1 MQNRYT
7 APWKGESV
15 VPKNSILII
24 SLLLFCSQLQSEGV
38 PEGRDPAA
46 ARSAAN
52 LLDEYVNPP
61 GQTGLPDPV
70 PVRQIDPLNGD
81 IRTAPLLTHLAQD
94 DVEAVVRQIQ
104 AGVDVNVDLGSGATP
119 LMYAESAG
127 MTNALLELGA
137 DVNRKTLDGTS
148 VLHHAVSADKAEAIL
163 PLLLAAGANV
173 DAVTNRGETPLL
185 MTRYLFIERDD
196 FRKAASIVRMLYRA
210 GASVDARDLDGYTM
224 LMSAVVNNRPRLV
237 QFMLALGSDSGVKSM
252 EGKTAL
258 DYARA
263 LGYGD
268 IAKMILN
275 SPY

>member
-1 MQNRYT
+1 M
-7 APWKGESV
+7 
-15 VPKNSILII
+15 PKNLILII
-24 SLLLFCSQLQSEGV
+24 ILLLFCSRLQSEGV
-38 PEGRDPAA
+38 PEGSDPAA
-46 ARSAAN
+46 AGLAAD

-61 GQTGLPDPV
+61 GQAGIT
-70 PVRQIDPLNGD
+70 DPLPVQEIESPTDD
-81 IRTAPLLTHLAQD
+81 IRTGALLASLAQD
-94 DVEAVVRQIQ
+94 DVEAVIRQIQ

-119 LMYAESAG
+119 LMFAESPG
-127 MTNALLELGA
+127 MTKALLELGA
-137 DVNRKTLDGTS
+137 DVNRKSHDGTS

-173 DAVTNRGETPLL
+173 DAVTSRGETPLL

-210 GASVDARDLDGYTM
+210 GASVDARDSDGYTV

-237 QFMLALGSDSGVKSM
+237 QFMLALGSDSGVKSV

-258 DYARA
+258 EYART

-268 IAKMILN
+268 IAEMILH